1 MLGVFSHGLHRRA
14 NVLTTGP
21 MYLVYSAAASQ
32 LARCNSP
39 IYSRSTLTDSATHP
53 ATGAARQLPTQH
65 SAQTQSFVGAISP
78 SKAARRDAQFAGRP
92 PLLARSGS
100 LCQTRPA
107 KSTLATPASAA
118 APARPTHCR
127 QRISNVEHPPPGTCP
142 LRT

>member
-1 MLGVFSHGLHRRA
+1 MGSIDALMFLRLGLCTSYTRPRRHSSRDA
-14 NVLTTGP
+14 INP
-21 MYLVYSAAASQ
+21 Y
-32 LARCNSP
+32 

-65 SAQTQSFVGAISP
+65 RAKTQSFVGAISP

-107 KSTLATPASAA
+107 KSTLATPAPAV

-127 QRISNVEHPPPGTCP
+127 HRISNVEHPSAPGHLPP
-142 LRT
+142 RT